1 MARRS
6 VSGGQAN
13 QPQPLRCLEGAAA
26 CASGDVD
33 RGTTVDPGARQSLSG
48 SLQAGRGQ
56 PALTGVTRDCGAGPM
71 NASAPSPA
79 TEDPTRQAGRVSAS
93 TGAHDPATRGPSG
106 DFLQVALLSVAVA
119 GLGAGA
125 VLQLFGRRSLGDW
138 TFVIALFVVLIPT
151 AASTIRRLLQRELN
165 VDLIAVLAMMG
176 ALALHQY
183 LAGAILAV
191 MLTGG
196 TALERFAVARARREL
211 SALIQRVP
219 RTAHRRAGTDI
230 IDIGADE
237 VVVGDL
243 LVVKPGEVVPVDGL
257 VSSGSAVLDESA
269 LTGESR
275 PSKLEPGAPLRS
287 GSTNAGGPFEL
298 RATALAAQS
307 TYAGIVRLVR
317 AAEQSKAP
325 FTRLADRYALGFL
338 GLTLALAAFAWVAEG
353 SLLRALAV
361 LVVATPCPLILAA
374 PAAIIAGVSRAAKHG
389 VIVKGGGPLETLA
402 RATVVLLDKTG
413 TVTSARPE
421 VVAVETL
428 GKLPADE
435 IVRCAA
441 SVEQLSVH
449 PYAPAILAEAHNRS
463 VELSFPLEVHE
474 QMGTGISGVVAG
486 RRVAVG
492 RLAFVAPGL
501 TPTPAL
507 HSISLRTAVEGSAAV
522 YVSLDG
528 VLEGAL
534 LLQDPIRPEASRALR
549 SLRAAGVRRVHMVTG
564 DHPDVAELV
573 ADALG
578 VDRVFA
584 ERTPEEKVE
593 VIRLV
598 RSEGVTVMVGDGIN
612 DAPALAL
619 ADVGVAMGARGATAA
634 SEAADVVLTS
644 DRLEGLVLATR
655 IAQRTRRI
663 ALESV
668 LAGMGLSL
676 LAMGMAAAGYIAPVA
691 GALLQEAI
699 DVLVILNALRALG
712 GPEVLVPYRRRET
725 TALARGLAATHRA
738 LRPHVGDLAA
748 LAARLE
754 SLSPEEARTQ
764 LQHARDML
772 EKELLP
778 HEREEQ
784 QSAYPMLS
792 EMLGGEDPTGPLIQ
806 THHEIHRLTRLYG
819 RLIAQL
825 PAEGPRPDDLRD
837 LRRVLYGLHAILQL
851 HFAQE
856 DDLYSLFAE

>member
-1 MARRS
+1 MTNAKAYTVAAESAIPAAHGSAPPAATGPRPATS
-6 VSGGQAN
+6 NDGLQLA
-13 QPQPLRCLEGAAA
+13 LLAAA
-26 CASGDVD
+26 VLGVSFGFV
-33 RGTTVDPGARQSLSG
+33 LH
-48 SLQAGRGQ
+48 LLGRK
-56 PALTGVTRDCGAGPM
+56 
-71 NASAPSPA
+71 
-79 TEDPTRQAGRVSAS
+79 
-93 TGAHDPATRGPSG
+93 
-106 DFLQVALLSVAVA
+106 
-119 GLGAGA
+119 
-125 VLQLFGRRSLGDW
+125 SLGDW
-138 TFVIALFVVLIPT
+138 AFVISTVGVLIS
-151 AASTIRRLLQRELN
+151 ATISALRRLLRRELG
-165 VDLIAVLAMMG
+165 VDLIAILAMLG

-183 LAGAILAV
+183 LAGSILAV

-196 TALERFAVARARREL
+196 TALERYALARARREL
-211 SALIQRVP
+211 SALIQRTP
-219 RTAHRRAGTDI
+219 RSAHRCVGTDV

-243 LVVKPGEVVPVDGL
+243 LIVKPGEVVPVDGI
-257 VSSGSAVLDESA
+257 VTSGNAVLDESA

-275 PSKLEPGAPLRS
+275 PSRLASGAPLHS

-298 RATALAAQS
+298 RATALAAES

-325 FTRLADRYALGFL
+325 FERLADRYALAFL
-338 GLTLALAAFAWVAEG
+338 ALTLALAAFAWIAEG

-374 PAAIIAGVSRAAKHG
+374 PAAIIAGVSRAARHG

-402 RATVVLLDKTG
+402 RVSVVLLDKTG

-421 VVAVETL
+421 VVAVESF
-428 GKLPADE
+428 GKLSADE
-435 IVRCAA
+435 VVHYAA

-449 PYAPAILAEAHNRS
+449 PYAPAILAEARNRS
-463 VELSFPLEVHE
+463 VKLSFPRDVHE
-474 QMGTGISGVVAG
+474 QVGTGIGGVVAG

-492 RLAFVAPGL
+492 RLAFVAADAR
-501 TPTPAL
+501 PTSAL
-507 HSISLRTAVEGSAAV
+507 RSISLRTAVEGSAGV

-528 VLEGAL
+528 VLEGVL
-534 LLQDPIRPEASRALR
+534 ILQDPIRPEASRALR
-549 SLRAAGVRRVHMVTG
+549 SLRAAGVRRVYMVTG

-598 RSEGVTVMVGDGIN
+598 RSEGITVMVGDGIN

-663 ALESV
+663 AIESV
-668 LAGMGLSL
+668 MTGMGLSL
-676 LAMGMAAAGYIAPVA
+676 LAMGFAAAGYISPVA
-691 GALLQEAI
+691 GALLQEGI

-712 GPEVLVPYRRRET
+712 GADGLVAYRGPAA
-725 TALARGLAATHRA
+725 TALAQALAATHRA
-738 LRPHVGDLAA
+738 LKPHVGDLAA

-754 SLSPEEARTQ
+754 SLPPAEARAQ
-764 LQHARDML
+764 LERAREML

-778 HEREEQ
+778 HELEEQ
-784 QSAYPMLS
+784 QTAYPILS
-792 EMLGGEDPTGPLIQ
+792 EMLKDEDPTGPLIQ
-806 THHEIHRLTRLYG
+806 THHEIHRLSRLYA
-819 RLIAQL
+819 RLVAQL
-825 PAEGPRPDDLRD
+825 PAEGPRPEDLRD

-856 DDLYSLFAE
+856 DELYSMFQER